1 MVPASNLRQW
11 PLLLHISTAP
21 ASPPQ
26 ADQSRIEIALG
37 WRYAGPYRMSE
48 RSSWRGGFTIF
59 PGFITPRGSNHD
71 FTSARQAVRRG
82 PKKGAIHSERTRPSP
97 CSPEYA
103 PL

>member
-21 ASPPQ
+21 ANPPH
-26 ADQSRIEIALG
+26 ALQSRVVRGAGWWYCGPNRKSAL
-37 WRYAGPYRMSE
+37 
-48 RSSWRGGFTIF
+48 SSWRGGFTIL
-59 PGFITPRGSNHD
+59 PGFMSPLGSNHD
-71 FTSARQAVRRG
+71 LISASDAVRRG
-82 PKKGAIHSERTRPSP
+82 PKKGAIHSERTSPSP